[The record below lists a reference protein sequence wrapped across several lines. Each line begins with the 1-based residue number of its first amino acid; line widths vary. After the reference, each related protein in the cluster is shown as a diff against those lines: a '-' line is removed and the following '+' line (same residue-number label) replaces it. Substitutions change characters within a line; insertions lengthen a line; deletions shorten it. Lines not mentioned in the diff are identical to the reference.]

1 MVPGSAVRIHDHY
14 QLELK
19 LSHPLLVPS
28 ATFEMWVYLPNSLGI
43 DEPQFK
49 KESFYA
55 DLTTY
60 TRFRTPRASL
70 GSLFA
75 EGDPTSPLQ
84 WLARHGVEVASWTAR
99 PDDYPQALR
108 SLRLLAAVY
117 RVVVRDTGEALS
129 VGLATPSGPTRA
141 AHLDHAMR
149 FIDDSRGVLDR
160 FRRLRAGLPGPRLP
174 ADLDATLHALEEFL
188 SLQALEAWFRLLRG
202 LQGPEASSPG
212 GAPLEPDAAG
222 LSDALRSA
230 IRTETQHRIGAG
242 MSGAPVDDPGGNEPY
257 IARVNQLKKW
267 VLAVLHLRLV
277 SNRRAE
283 RARDFAFSFAAAVA
297 MSVAVLLQLFAIWTV
312 GTPTGPQLGSTLY
325 AFVGLA
331 VGGYILKDAIKDKLK
346 GWFQAGIPHWLF
358 DRRHDLCVGTT
369 GRVFGAVEETVTC
382 MTPGGVGTA
391 VSHLRELG
399 EDPLFAGERAE
410 DDVVHYRRRVRLSA
424 SLAREHAPEMVAV
437 DEIIRLNVGRWL
449 RRMDDPVRAL
459 SRLGEDGR
467 VVQVQG
473 AKTYRVTM
481 ILSLP
486 VVGGP
491 ARYEKVVVVVT
502 REGIVR
508 IERP

>member
-1 MVPGSAVRIHDHY
+1 MPGSAVRIHDHY

-19 LSHPLLVPS
+19 LSHPLHVPS

-75 EGDPTSPLQ
+75 EGDPTSPLH
-84 WLARHGVEVASWTAR
+84 WLSQHGVEIASWMAR

-108 SLRLLAAVY
+108 ALRLLAGVY

-129 VGLATPSGPTRA
+129 VGLATVSSPIARSAQVEGAT
-141 AHLDHAMR
+141 R

-160 FRRLRAGLPGPRLP
+160 FRRLRADMPGPRLP
-174 ADLDATLHALEEFL
+174 ADLDATLHAIDDFL
-188 SLQALEAWFRLLRG
+188 SLHALEAWFRLLRG
-202 LQGPEASSPG
+202 LQGPGSLLASEPG
-212 GAPLEPDAAG
+212 GDAAG
-222 LSDALRSA
+222 LSESLRSA
-230 IRTETQHRIGAG
+230 IQTEMQHRIEAG
-242 MSGAPVDDPGGNEPY
+242 MFGAPVDDPGGNEPY

-297 MSVAVLLQLFAIWTV
+297 MSVAVLLQLFAMWTV
-312 GTPTGPQLGSTLY
+312 GTPTGPQLGNTLY

-346 GWFQAGIPHWLF
+346 SWFQAGIPHWLF

-382 MTPGGVGTA
+382 MSPNGVGTA

-410 DDVVHYRRRVRLSA
+410 DDVLHYRRRVLLSA
-424 SLAREHAPEMVAV
+424 SMAHEHAPEMVAV

-459 SRLGEDGR
+459 SRLGDDGR
-467 VVQVQG
+467 VVQVHG

-481 ILSLP
+481 VLSLP
-486 VVGGP
+486 VVGTP
-491 ARYEKVVVVVT
+491 AHYEKVVVVVT